1 MKKIIILFIMLIS
14 MVSCNEKSDM
24 NTELDQKSFI
34 EANTTTETHTFDIF
48 VEDIY
53 VKEAKYYQLIS
64 AKTKESLDDT
74 YGKDMFDV
82 EVLKSDSDM
91 IIVDIRYDST
101 LLFDDDKV
109 YNIKKFS
116 RAYFSKEQN
125 VQINVEERWKFV
137 DVR

>member
-34 EANTTTETHTFDIF
+34 EANTTTETHTFDIS

-64 AKTKESLDDT
+64 AKIKESLDDT

-82 EVLKSDSDM
+82 EVLKSDVEV
-91 IIVDIRYDST
+91 IER
-101 LLFDDDKV
+101 
-109 YNIKKFS
+109 NNKKC
-116 RAYFSKEQN
+116 RIYAA
-125 VQINVEERWKFV
+125 
-137 DVR
+137 

>member
-1 MKKIIILFIMLIS
+1 M
-14 MVSCNEKSDM
+14 
-24 NTELDQKSFI
+24 
-34 EANTTTETHTFDIF
+34 
-48 VEDIY
+48 EDIY

-64 AKTKESLDDT
+64 AKIKESLDDT

-125 VQINVEERWKFV
+125 VQINVEER
-137 DVR
+137 